1 MNTDDDWLLLDS
13 DEVVQWSDH
22 PHLTVVLPRAVL
34 GAILVI
40 IGIGSVVIPVVS
52 ALVVPSLLDILL
64 ILLVPVGIALPLR
77 LYLSVMNTR
86 FVVTDQSLYV
96 KRGILSKRVEQVGI
110 DSIQNSS
117 YSQEMRGA
125 VLGYGTV
132 SIDTAGSTTTI
143 RFHDIANPQ
152 TVYALIDRQTTEDDS
167 IPGTIEQWEAILAEV
182 RTLRSMLETRNT

>member
-1 MNTDDDWLLLDS
+1 MNTHDDWLLLDS

-34 GAILVI
+34 GAILVV
-40 IGIGSVVIPVVS
+40 IGIAVLIPAVS
-52 ALVVPSLLDILL
+52 ELVVPSLLDILL
-64 ILLVPVGIALPLR
+64 MLLVPVGIVLPLR
-77 LYLSVMNTR
+77 PYLSIMNTR
-86 FVVTDQSLYV
+86 FVVTDQALYV
-96 KRGILSKRVEQVGI
+96 KRGILSRRVEQIGI

-125 VLGYGTV
+125 ILGYGTV
-132 SIDTAGSTTTI
+132 SIETAGSTTTI
-143 RFHDIANPQ
+143 RFHNIANPQ
-152 TVYALIDRQTTEDDS
+152 TVYALIDRQTTEDDG